1 MGSLDPWIEAVQNV
15 FSDMGI
21 GMAAMWDQMWTDMA
35 TSEWGGYILGAL
47 DNVLNS
53 MVAYWDTTTG
63 LIQKGW
69 TEMWR
74 RMGRVSDEAAAAE
87 FARIDAVNAA
97 NAEQRGRDRPGFA
110 GRTGLTDEQK
120 AQMQQ
125 DSRDRQAAMS
135 EEADRLRR
143 ERAGRTAANVGTRAQ
158 AVADAN
164 RNLQDQVNRFPVPQA
179 PMAAGTL
186 KTETAGTFSAF
197 GLGQLG
203 TGSVEKQQLDELKRI
218 REELQ
223 RQARAGGI
231 GP

>member
-1 MGSLDPWIEAVQNV
+1 
-15 FSDMGI
+15 
-21 GMAAMWDQMWTDMA
+21 MWTDMA

-143 ERAGRTAANVGTRAQ
+143 QRADRTAANVGMRAQ

-164 RNLQDQVNRFPVPQA
+164 RNLQAQVNRFPVPQA

-223 RQARAGGI
+223 RQARVGGI

>member
-1 MGSLDPWIEAVQNV
+1 
-15 FSDMGI
+15 
-21 GMAAMWDQMWTDMA
+21 
-35 TSEWGGYILGAL
+35 
-47 DNVLNS
+47 
-53 MVAYWDTTTG
+53 
-63 LIQKGW
+63 
-69 TEMWR
+69 MWR
-74 RMGRVSDEAAAAE
+74 RMGRTSDEAAKAE

-164 RNLQDQVNRFPVPQA
+164 RNLQDQVNRFPVPNAVANPESSMKATTTAQFG
-179 PMAAGTL
+179 AAGL
-186 KTETAGTFSAF
+186 SQMGASSIPA
-197 GLGQLG
+197 
-203 TGSVEKQQLDELKRI
+203 QQLDTLKKI
-218 REELQ
+218 REDLK
-223 RQARAGGI
+223 AAAMAGQVGV
-231 GP
+231 